1 MVKLSET
8 KVVSSDTDSSFLQ
21 SRPKIISLFSGA
33 GGLDLGF
40 KEAGYEV
47 VFAVD
52 IDKEAVETHKNA
64 FPYTCCEQADLVKL
78 GADGLLQKVDGLL
91 QRGERIGVIGGPPCQ
106 GFSRSNSN
114 SRADDPRNQLPALY
128 LKIVEALK
136 AKYKVEFI
144 VFENVLG
151 IEDKKHKQTFDGIK
165 QTLEDLGLHQ
175 SVGEYD
181 AFEFGVP
188 QHRRRV
194 IIAAFASTAALQ
206 VFRPIRQIKGKATVS
221 EAIRNLPEP
230 SYCSRN
236 GKKQNLFH
244 PNHWTM
250 QPKSRRFSH
259 PELFKQDGRSFRR
272 LAWDKP
278 SPTVA
283 YGHREVA
290 VHPDGKRRLS
300 VYEAM
305 QLQGFPKDYVL
316 YGSFSAQVQQVSNA
330 VPPPLAYS
338 LAVAVSA
345 SLKVGS

>member
-1 MVKLSET
+1 MAKLSEA
-8 KVVSSDTDSSFLQ
+8 KAVSLDADNDSQQ
-21 SRPKIISLFSGA
+21 SRPRIVSLFSGA

-40 KEAGYEV
+40 NKAGYEIV
-47 VFAVD
+47 YAFD
-52 IDKEAVETHKNA
+52 IDRDAVETHKKA
-64 FPYTCCEQADLVKL
+64 FPNTCCEQADLVEL
-78 GADGLLQKVDGLL
+78 GADGLLEKVGGLL
-91 QRGERIGVIGGPPCQ
+91 QLDESIGVIGGPPCQ

-114 SRADDPRNQLPALY
+114 SRADDPRNELPALY
-128 LKIVEALK
+128 LEIVKALK
-136 AKYKVEFI
+136 TKYKVEFI

-151 IEDKKHKQTFDGIK
+151 IEDKKHKHTFDGIK
-165 QTLEDLGLHQ
+165 QTLEELGLHQ

-188 QHRRRV
+188 QHRHRV
-194 IIAAFASTAALQ
+194 IIAAFDSDAALHG
-206 VFRPIRQIKGKATVS
+206 FRPIPQINGNTTVA
-221 EAIRNLPEP
+221 EAIGNLPEP
-230 SYCSRN
+230 SYCSRGGTGEN
-236 GKKQNLFH
+236 SFH
-244 PNHWTM
+244 ANHWTM
-250 QPKSRRFSH
+250 KPKSLRFAH
-259 PELFKQDGRSFRR
+259 PEQFKQDGRSFRR

-283 YGHREVA
+283 YGHREIA

-338 LAVAVSA
+338 LAVAVTTA
-345 SLKVGS
+345 LKQGS